1 MKKKNKKIKKNLK
14 KKNCSVTL
22 NQFESFNNKKI
33 I

>member
-1 MKKKNKKIKKNLK
+1 MKKKNKNIKKNL

-22 NQFESFNNKKI
+22 SQFESINNKKI